1 MARLSK
7 KFPERQ
13 QLRVGIL
20 RGVFVVVVRGTFQF
34 PVATLVP
41 LGWLGSTFHGQILHQ
56 LFGLSFDLF
65 RGVLGRFLNLLGF
78 GLVLLL
84 VVVHGGTHG
93 MRRRKHVL
101 QHVVESVHRFHAVLL
116 ESVQPEGSDR
126 CGKAKHRRVDPRRPD
141 GDRFARLV
149 RHASVR
155 DLLNDA
161 HNLVEANVSRVRDE
175 GALLRVD
182 HRFFQDAHGLGLEEA
197 LAPLG
202 HAVGFAEQALRVELA
217 VAHLPADGVLGEH
230 VGAKRIRVSIPKA
243 LRHLLPRVVEGGRT
257 LVVFRHRYGGQFGPG
272 WLLPKEEK
280 LIFFVCSRSTRFR
293 EIFTFRFDGSLLTD
307 RRNRLAYCGC
317 GEGDTSAHTPHR
329 TAAACK
335 GLVSIKIT

>member
-1 MARLSK
+1 M
-7 KFPERQ
+7 FQERQ

-34 PVATLVP
+34 PVASLVP

-78 GLVLLL
+78 GLMLLL

-126 CGKAKHRRVDPRRPD
+126 CGEAKHRRVDPRRPD

-155 DLLNDA
+155 DLLDDA

-217 VAHLPADGVLGEH
+217 VAHLPADGVFGEH

-257 LVVFRHRYGGQFGPG
+257 LVVFRHRYDGQFGPG
-272 WLLPKEEK
+272 RLLPKEEK
-280 LIFFVCSRSTRFR
+280 LIFLCALVQPVFARF
-293 EIFTFRFDGSLLTD
+293 SLSVLTA
-307 RRNRLAYCGC
+307 RC
-317 GEGDTSAHTPHR
+317 
-329 TAAACK
+329 
-335 GLVSIKIT
+335 